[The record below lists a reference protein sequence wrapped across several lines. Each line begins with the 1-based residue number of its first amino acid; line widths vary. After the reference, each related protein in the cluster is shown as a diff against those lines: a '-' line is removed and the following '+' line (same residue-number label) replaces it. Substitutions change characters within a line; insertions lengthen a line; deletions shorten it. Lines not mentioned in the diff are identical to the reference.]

1 MNSTLQHSPSRPK
14 ESVGRNAPALD
25 RVLRHPKLTA
35 CMLGDPKRKY
45 TIRELAKATHESYAT
60 TWRVVDLL
68 QKLGAIQEERIGA
81 SRVIS
86 LNLGSPLMID
96 LRLLHRVVP
105 SPYRRAAD
113 SFAQILGRRA
123 GIQEVILFGSAAR
136 GTESVGS
143 DLDIAVIVDQKTPEI
158 EAEVMDAATRV
169 QDETRLSLV
178 PMILTPR
185 ALKRASA
192 FRESVRSGEV
202 LYARD

>member
-1 MNSTLQHSPSRPK
+1 MNNALQHSPSRPRG
-14 ESVGRNAPALD
+14 SVGHNAPALD
-25 RVLRHPKLTA
+25 RMLRHPRLTA
-35 CMLGDPKRKY
+35 WMLGNPKRKY

-68 QKLGAIQEERIGA
+68 HKLGALQEERIGA

-96 LRLLHRVVP
+96 LRLLHRIVP
-105 SPYRRAAD
+105 SPYRRAAV
-113 SFAQILGRRA
+113 SFAQILGGRA
-123 GIQEVILFGSAAR
+123 GIREVILFGSAAR
-136 GTESVGS
+136 GKESVGS
-143 DLDIAVIVDQKTPEI
+143 DLDIAVVVDQKTQDI
-158 EAEVMDAATRV
+158 ETEVMDAATRV

-185 ALKRASA
+185 ALERASA

-202 LYARD
+202 LYARA